1 MRKLSHIGS
10 AALLA
15 LAAATAG
22 IATLP
27 GEVTATAAGFS
38 ALHPLPGLKAG
49 RLWSVAVSQ
58 AQAQTVLVGT
68 DGGVYRS
75 ADGGTTWRL
84 TLSGVRVW
92 VVGFDAR
99 NQQEAFAGTAG
110 KGVYASGDSGA
121 TWAASSAGLANAN
134 VRAMAFGLDGI
145 AAGTDSGVAVSP
157 DGHIWHGAGLD
168 GDSISAITVAA
179 NSPQFT
185 LIAGADNGNIASGY
199 LFRSTAGS
207 AWEVLQ
213 SGLPAAAVV
222 SSLTAGPID
231 QAVPK
236 RPILAATSKGIYRSG
251 DSGDTWTAGNGVP
264 TGMTLTT
271 ALYSPLDPGLV
282 YAGAD
287 SGGSTGGDLLRS
299 TDGGV
304 NFAPAD
310 AGLPSAS
317 KNVVA
322 IGIAPTNPV
331 TVVVGLD
338 PPSGIAGMFSEVDAS
353 APAPPKL
360 TAEAPGA
367 PVATVITTPK
377 AKPTPKPKHARV
389 AAAPSTPSGI
399 QQFAG
404 SAFHWPAPLVFEIL
418 LVLLAAYAFVRWRQR
433 YYIEG
438 PP

>member
-1 MRKLSHIGS
+1 MRKPPPTAS

-15 LAAATAG
+15 T
-22 IATLP
+22 
-27 GEVTATAAGFS
+27 
-38 ALHPLPGLKAG
+38 GL
-49 RLWSVAVSQ
+49 
-58 AQAQTVLVGT
+58 T
-68 DGGVYRS
+68 
-75 ADGGTTWRL
+75 
-84 TLSGVRVW
+84 
-92 VVGFDAR
+92 
-99 NQQEAFAGTAG
+99 NP
-110 KGVYASGDSGA
+110 
-121 TWAASSAGLANAN
+121 N

-157 DGHIWHGAGLD
+157 DGHAWHDAGLH

-207 AWEVLQ
+207 AWAVLQ

-251 DSGDTWTAGNGVP
+251 DSGETWTAGNGVP

-271 ALYSPLDPGLV
+271 ALYSPLDPSLV

-299 TDGGV
+299 TDGGM

-310 AGLPSAS
+310 AGLPGSS

-331 TVVVGLD
+331 TVIAGLD
-338 PPSGIAGMFSEVDAS
+338 PPNGSAVVYSEVDGT

-360 TAEAPGA
+360 IAETPGA

-377 AKPTPKPKHARV
+377 PKPTPKPKHARV
-389 AAAPSTPSGI
+389 AVAPSTPSGI

-418 LVLLAAYAFVRWRQR
+418 LVLLAVYAFVRWRQR